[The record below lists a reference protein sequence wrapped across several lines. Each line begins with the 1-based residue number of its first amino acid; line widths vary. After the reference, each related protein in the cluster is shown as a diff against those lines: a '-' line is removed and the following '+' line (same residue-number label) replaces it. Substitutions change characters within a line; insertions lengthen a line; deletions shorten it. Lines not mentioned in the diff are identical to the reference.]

1 VASFLRGIGR
11 RALGFER
18 LEAFGSAAR
27 APNICPIELDVMAQR
42 YCTGAL
48 RQVVH

>member
-1 VASFLRGIGR
+1 LVSSGSR
-11 RALGFER
+11 RSVPLP
-18 LEAFGSAAR
+18 
-27 APNICPIELDVMAQR
+27 APDICPIEIDVMAQR